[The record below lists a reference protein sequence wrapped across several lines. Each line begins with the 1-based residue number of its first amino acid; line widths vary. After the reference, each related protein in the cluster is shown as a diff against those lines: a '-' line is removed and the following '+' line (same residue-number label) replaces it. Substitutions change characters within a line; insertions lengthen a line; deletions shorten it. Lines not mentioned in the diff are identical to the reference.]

1 MANGDTRVEPGR
13 VEAPTVTIQCRYEDW
28 VDLLGGREHPLKLA
42 ATRRLRP
49 KGDLRWLWRA
59 RGACSLRD
67 GSRGLAPPKIAS
79 RSAAAGI
86 IARCARASGPER
98 RTTELL
104 QRLIR
109 FPTVNPPGNEGA
121 AQEWLRGLL
130 EPAGFECELLAA
142 VPGRPNLI
150 ARLRSGSDGP
160 ALCLL
165 GHVDTV
171 LADPAEWS
179 VDPWSGEVRDG
190 CVWGR
195 GAIDMKS
202 QVAAEVAAAL
212 ALVEEGWR
220 PEAGELMLVFTADE
234 ETGAAEGAQWLCRE
248 HPDRVRADMV
258 VNEGAGAVMEYDGRR
273 VYPVCVAE
281 KGVFRF
287 TITTV
292 GRAGHASLPRIG
304 DNALAKLAPV
314 LTALRERRPSFD
326 LTPEPEA
333 LLAALGLDP
342 SDPEAAFAEI
352 EAKDPR
358 LGLLVEPM
366 LGITHDSHDPQRR
379 REDQRDPV
387 ARGAAGRLPRAARS
401 RAATRCWPPW
411 PSWSAPTATRWSSA
425 TTWWRKPLAD
435 RHAADGLDPPLRR
448 ARGPGRDR
456 GPDGV
461 PRLLRLALVA
471 RGLPRLRGLR
481 LLPPARHG
489 RGGADLADA
498 RRRRARAGARISGWR
513 PASTL
518 S

>member
-1 MANGDTRVEPGR
+1 MPER
-13 VEAPTVTIQCRYEDW
+13 
-28 VDLLGGREHPLKLA
+28 A
-42 ATRRLRP
+42 AL
-49 KGDLRWLWRA
+49 
-59 RGACSLRD
+59 
-67 GSRGLAPPKIAS
+67 
-79 RSAAAGI
+79 
-86 IARCARASGPER
+86 ER

-109 FPTVNPPGNEGA
+109 FATVNPPGDEAA

-160 ALCLL
+160 ALCLI

-179 VDPWSGEVRDG
+179 VDPWSAEVREG
-190 CVWGR
+190 SVWGR

-258 VNEGAGAVMEYDGRR
+258 VNEGAGAVVEYDGRR

-333 LLAALGLDP
+333 LFAALGLNP
-342 SDPEAAFAEI
+342 TDPEAAFAEI

-366 LGITHDSHDPQRR
+366 LGITMTPTILRAGEKINVIPSLAVLEVDCRVPPEQGGDRVLAALAELVGADGYEVELGDDVVAGNRSPIDTPLMDSIGRFVEREDPGATVAPMVFPGFSDSHWWRAAFPDCVAYGFFPQRAMDAV
-379 REDQRDPV
+379 EQIS
-387 ARGAAGRLPRAARS
+387 LM
-401 RAATRCWPPW
+401 
-411 PSWSAPTATRWSSA
+411 
-425 TTWWRKPLAD
+425 
-435 RHAADGLDPPLRR
+435 HAADEHVPVEDLGLAASFYSDLIMETLR
-448 ARGPGRDR
+448 
-456 GPDGV
+456 
-461 PRLLRLALVA
+461 
-471 RGLPRLRGLR
+471 
-481 LLPPARHG
+481 
-489 RGGADLADA
+489 
-498 RRRRARAGARISGWR
+498 
-513 PASTL
+513 
-518 S
+518 

>member
-1 MANGDTRVEPGR
+1 VPER
-13 VEAPTVTIQCRYEDW
+13 
-28 VDLLGGREHPLKLA
+28 A
-42 ATRRLRP
+42 ALQ
-49 KGDLRWLWRA
+49 
-59 RGACSLRD
+59 
-67 GSRGLAPPKIAS
+67 
-79 RSAAAGI
+79 
-86 IARCARASGPER
+86 R

-121 AQEWLRGLL
+121 AQEWLRALL

-160 ALCLL
+160 ALCLI

-179 VDPWSGEVRDG
+179 VDPWSAEVREG
-190 CVWGR
+190 SVWGR

-258 VNEGAGAVMEYDGRR
+258 VNEGAGAVVEYDGRR

-333 LLAALGLDP
+333 LFAALGLNP
-342 SDPEAAFAEI
+342 TDPEAAFAEI

-366 LGITHDSHDPQRR
+366 LGITMTPTILRAGEKINVIPSLAVLEVDCRVPPEQGGDQVLAALAELVGTDGYEVELGDDVVAGNRSPIDTPLMDSISRFVEREDPGATVAPMVFPGFSDSHWWRAAFPDCVAYGFFPQRAMDAV
-379 REDQRDPV
+379 EQIS
-387 ARGAAGRLPRAARS
+387 LM
-401 RAATRCWPPW
+401 
-411 PSWSAPTATRWSSA
+411 
-425 TTWWRKPLAD
+425 
-435 RHAADGLDPPLRR
+435 HAADEHVPVKDLGLAASFYSELIMETLR
-448 ARGPGRDR
+448 
-456 GPDGV
+456 
-461 PRLLRLALVA
+461 
-471 RGLPRLRGLR
+471 
-481 LLPPARHG
+481 
-489 RGGADLADA
+489 
-498 RRRRARAGARISGWR
+498 
-513 PASTL
+513 
-518 S
+518 